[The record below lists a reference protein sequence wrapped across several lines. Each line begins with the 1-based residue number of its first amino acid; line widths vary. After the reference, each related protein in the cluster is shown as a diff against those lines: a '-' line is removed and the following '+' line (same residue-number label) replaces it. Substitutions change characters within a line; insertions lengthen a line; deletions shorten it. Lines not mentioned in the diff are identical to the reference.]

1 MRSETKRGEPG
12 GTKEKKTIGGLGG
25 NLQTTG
31 EVSGLPQTSWSYK
44 NQFFSKNFGNV
55 CWQAKLCHWI
65 NIPGPRS
72 QEDGGNKVIQTGKG
86 RAGLSGQEEL
96 GQVQALRQRGKKS

>member
-12 GTKEKKTIGGLGG
+12 GTKEKKTIGDLGG

-44 NQFFSKNFGNV
+44 NQFFSKISGMFAGRQNFATGLIFQV
-55 CWQAKLCHWI
+55 PEAKKMAETKLFK
-65 NIPGPRS
+65 
-72 QEDGGNKVIQTGKG
+72 QEKGKP
-86 RAGLSGQEEL
+86 
-96 GQVQALRQRGKKS
+96 V